1 MKKRLFYLIELAL
14 LSLLLFLPTL
24 AYPPAVSAADTYDL
38 SWWSIDGGGKM
49 NPSAGE
55 YSLSGTIGQPDAGV
69 MIAGEYTLV
78 GGFWGLNPFGLIYL
92 PLIIRN

>member
-1 MKKRLFYLIELAL
+1 MKPGLVCLIKLAL
-14 LSLLLFLPTL
+14 LSLLLSVPTL
-24 AYPPAVSAADTYDL
+24 ASPAVSAADTYDL
-38 SWWSIDGGGKM
+38 SWWSIDGGGTM
-49 NPSAGE
+49 NASAGE

-69 MIAGEYTLV
+69 MIAGEFTLV